1 MSQILPSDA
10 ADLLSGRHEPAAVY
24 FLDSDCVEYA
34 KEDVFCIYDRVD
46 SFLTLVFDSAG
57 ERLIGFKLKGFK
69 NLFEKY
75 IRPRLQR
82 DIQFVELVSA
92 IETVFTQAGDQLFSE
107 RSERVEQ
114 AYKAAMEL
122 AANDNVRL
130 RGTFLAS
137 A

>member
-1 MSQILPSDA
+1 MSQILPSHA

-34 KEDVFCIYDRVD
+34 KEDAFCVYDRVD

-130 RGTFLAS
+130 RGTFLAF

>member
-10 ADLLSGRHEPAAVY
+10 ADLLSGRHQPAAVY

-34 KEDVFCIYDRVD
+34 REDVFCVYDRVD

-57 ERLIGFKLKGFK
+57 EKLIGFKLKGFK
-69 NLFEKY
+69 NIFEKY
-75 IRPRLQR
+75 IRPRLRR

-92 IETVFTQAGDQLFSE
+92 IQTVFTEAGDHLFRE
-107 RSERVEQ
+107 RSGRVEQ

-130 RGTFLAS
+130 AGAFLS
-137 A
+137 AA

>member
-10 ADLLSGRHEPAAVY
+10 EDVLSGRYEPAAVY

-34 KEDVFCIYDRVD
+34 RQDVFCVYDRVD

-69 NLFEKY
+69 NIFEKY
-75 IRPRLQR
+75 IQPRLQR
-82 DIQFVELVSA
+82 DIQFLELVSA
-92 IETVFTQAGDQLFSE
+92 IETVFTEAGDQLFSE
-107 RSERVEQ
+107 RSSRVEQ
-114 AYKAAMEL
+114 AYMAAMEL

-130 RGTFLAS
+130 AGTFLTA

>member
-1 MSQILPSDA
+1 MSQIFPSDA

-34 KEDVFCIYDRVD
+34 KEDAFCVYDRVD

>member
-34 KEDVFCIYDRVD
+34 KEDAFCIYDRVD

>member
-1 MSQILPSDA
+1 MSQILPSA
-10 ADLLSGRHEPAAVY
+10 TADLLSGPHEPAAMY

-34 KEDVFCIYDRVD
+34 KEDAFCVYDRVD
-46 SFLTLVFDSAG
+46 SFLTLVLDRTG

-69 NLFEKY
+69 NIFEKF

-82 DIQFVELVSA
+82 DIQFLELVSA
-92 IETVFTQAGDQLFSE
+92 IETVFTEAGDQLFSE
-107 RSERVEQ
+107 RNGRVEQ

-130 RGTFLAS
+130 AGTFLTA